1 MSTTLDSRRTRGP
14 ASRTTTAALVVWGV
28 FFAACAVYNTVML
41 VPHARTVFQWCTGVA
56 WPGADTLIERI
67 ILPVAVPFA
76 VLVVAFEFVTAV
88 LLLSRRHAHIGL
100 VLSLGWLAALI
111 PFLGWYALANVVLL
125 LALVPLV
132 RPAFRLYRDA

>member
-1 MSTTLDSRRTRGP
+1 
-14 ASRTTTAALVVWGV
+14 V
-28 FFAACAVYNTVML
+28 
-41 VPHARTVFQWCTGVA
+41 
-56 WPGADTLIERI
+56 LIQRL

-76 VLVVAFEFVTAV
+76 VLVVVFEFVTAA

-125 LALVPLV
+125 VVLAPLV
-132 RPAFRLYRDA
+132 RPTFRAVSG